1 MSYKDPPLKQL
12 SSVVSKGQ
20 TVYLLGGA
28 TGICFALSQKLVFH
42 ANKNLICCRHE
53 RLVFFS
59 FKFYQHFSLK
69 TTGLDNFLY
78 SFQSSVMMLF
88 TEVYHQN
95 NLQFFVLQTIHVTNS
110 QVNCKQHLIK
120 RLRCPNFLR
129 NEMKRNNNPL
139 IKKKFL
145 ALSYDGSLTFL
156 KVQKSLKFKNYLG
169 IRDAG
174 IKKT

>member
-78 SFQSSVMMLF
+78 SF
-88 TEVYHQN
+88 
-95 NLQFFVLQTIHVTNS
+95 
-110 QVNCKQHLIK
+110 
-120 RLRCPNFLR
+120 
-129 NEMKRNNNPL
+129 
-139 IKKKFL
+139 
-145 ALSYDGSLTFL
+145 
-156 KVQKSLKFKNYLG
+156 
-169 IRDAG
+169 
-174 IKKT
+174 